1 MGFLVY
7 VSKKVVKLF
16 VYKPLM
22 GAMCLV
28 IHALRRQGLPQLH
41 GLLG

>member
-7 VSKKVVKLF
+7 VSKKVVKLL
-16 VYKPLM
+16 VYKPLV
-22 GAMCLV
+22 GARYLV
-28 IHALRRQGLPQLH
+28 IHALRRQGLQQLH